1 MLRYTTR
8 KLLLAVPTV
17 LGILT
22 LVFIL
27 LRMVPGDPV
36 RLMMGDAAL
45 PQDVAAL
52 RHQYGLDRPLI
63 VQYLDYIGHAVRG
76 DFGRSLKSGLPV
88 MGEILRVF
96 PHTVLL
102 AVVGLLIT
110 VALGI
115 PVGVAAAVRSGTV
128 WDYGSMALSLV
139 GLSVPTFWLAVMM
152 ILVFSVRL
160 GWLPITG
167 GGNFSDPLGVLE
179 HLVLPAVTLGL
190 STAAFAARMTRSCM
204 LEVLA
209 QDYVRTARAKGL
221 PERTVIYR
229 HALKNAAIPIVTTMG
244 ILLSRLLGGAVV
256 IEMVFSRPGIGQL
269 IVSGILA
276 RDYPLV
282 QGTVSFFAVVLIAV
296 NLGVDLLYA
305 FLDPTIRFD

>member
-1 MLRYTTR
+1 MLRYAVKR
-8 KLLLAVPTV
+8 LLLAIPTV

-27 LRMVPGDPV
+27 LHVVPGDPV

-52 RHQYGLDRPLI
+52 RHEYGLDRPLP
-63 VQYLDYIGHAVRG
+63 VQYLDYLGHAVRG
-76 DFGRSLKSGLPV
+76 DFGESLKTGLSV
-88 MGEILRVF
+88 TGEVFRVF

-102 AVVGLLIT
+102 AVFGLLIT
-110 VALGI
+110 ILIGI
-115 PVGVAAAVRSGTV
+115 PIGVTAAVRSGTI
-128 WDYGSMALSLV
+128 WDYGSMGVSLI

-152 ILVFSVRL
+152 ILVFSVKL
-160 GWLPITG
+160 DWLPITG
-167 GGNFSDPLGVLE
+167 GGSFSQPLEVLKR
-179 HLVLPAVTLGL
+179 LILPAVTLGI

-221 PERTVIYR
+221 PEGTVVYR

-256 IEMVFSRPGIGQL
+256 LEMVFSRPGIGQL

-282 QGTVSFFAVVLIAV
+282 QGTVAFFALVLIAV
-296 NLGVDLLYA
+296 NLGVDLVYA

>member
-1 MLRYTTR
+1 MFRYAVR
-8 KLLLAVPTV
+8 KLLLAIPTI

-27 LRMVPGDPV
+27 LRVVPGDPV
-36 RLMMGDAAL
+36 RLMMGDVAMPA
-45 PQDVAAL
+45 DVAAL
-52 RHQYGLDRPLI
+52 RHQFGLDRPLW
-63 VQYLDYIGHAVRG
+63 VQYVDYLTHAVRG
-76 DFGRSLKSGLPV
+76 DFGLALKSGLPV
-88 MGEILRVF
+88 IGEILRVF

-110 VALGI
+110 VALGL
-115 PVGVAAAVRSGTV
+115 PVGVLSAVRAGSF
-128 WDYGSMALSLV
+128 WDYGSMAVSLLGLSL
-139 GLSVPTFWLAVMM
+139 PTFWLAILM
-152 ILVFSVRL
+152 ILLFSVKL
-160 GWLPITG
+160 SWLPITG
-167 GGNFSDPLGVLE
+167 AGNFSQPGDL
-179 HLVLPAVTLGL
+179 LVRLILPALTLGI

-209 QDYVRTARAKGL
+209 QDYVRTARAKGV
-221 PERTVIYR
+221 PQRSVIYR

-282 QGTVSFFAVVLIAV
+282 QGTVSFFAFTLIAV
-296 NLGVDLLYA
+296 NLGVDLVYGY
-305 FLDPTIRFD
+305 LDPTIRFD